1 MRRFLALSLAA
12 ALGALGL
19 AACGGDDGNDESGS
33 PASEDTAR
41 DSSDDTT
48 DDTGDDTSGD
58 DAEGSGGA
66 DELRELLERQSE
78 ARIKVTYVT
87 TETDGSEK
95 EMTIAQDG
103 EGRQSLVT
111 DGTLFIS
118 GPEGTFSCDG
128 TGSDATCDEVPED
141 LGELGMLG
149 FSLFTSLGQGML
161 EGVGDVDGVETTRDE
176 IAGRDALCVDWDASS
191 FSGMLGELAEGD
203 LPDDAQV
210 RICVDEETGFLLE
223 LGGQGDGDTFSI
235 RAVEVS
241 EPEDS
246 DFEPP
251 STPETMRDLG
261 DIDIDELL
269 EQGAG
274 G

>member
-12 ALGALGL
+12 ALGAFGL
-19 AACGGDDGNDESGS
+19 AACGGDDGDDASGS
-33 PASEDTAR
+33 EASEDTAR
-41 DSSDDTT
+41 DSSDDT
-48 DDTGDDTSGD
+48 GDDTSGD
-58 DAEGSGGA
+58 DGEASGGA
-66 DELRELLERQSE
+66 DELRELLERQSK

-87 TETDGSEK
+87 TDAEGTET

-103 EGRQSLVT
+103 EGRRSIIT
-111 DGTLFIS
+111 DGTLIIS
-118 GPEGTFSCDG
+118 GPDSTVSCDG
-128 TGSDATCDEVPED
+128 TGPDATCTEMPEG

-149 FSLFTSLGQGML
+149 FSMFTSLGQGML
-161 EGVGDVDGVETTRDE
+161 EGVNDVDGVETTSDE
-176 IAGRDALCVDWDASS
+176 IAGRDALCVDWDAAS
-191 FSGMLGELAEGD
+191 FSGMLGDLADSD
-203 LPDDAQV
+203 LPDDAKV

-223 LGGQGDGDTFSI
+223 FGGQGDGETFSI

-251 STPETMRDLG
+251 STPETMPDLG